1 MPLYEY
7 RCQDC
12 QTAFELL
19 RPFSRADEPAACPN
33 CAGEHSQ
40 RAISR
45 CAAFSRGAD
54 GSTSSVGGGGGCA
67 GCASHSCASC
77 GH

>member
-12 QTAFELL
+12 QATFDLL
-19 RPFSRADEPAACPN
+19 RPFSRADEPADCPN
-33 CAGEHSQ
+33 CHSNDSK
-40 RAISR
+40 RAMSR
-45 CAAFSRGAD
+45 CAALSRGAD

-67 GCASHSCASC
+67 GFSASSCASC